1 MRWEHQWHTRP
12 RSCATF
18 LFLPHFDVT
27 VIYSSRRKY
36 IFSSVLC
43 LKNFHFATLWQS
55 AVLGS
60 FKCQSV
66 LASPKISRK
75 KCFGWNAIYRNEFG
89 DFSSVFGSIWHVD
102 YVCYMNKA
110 GIQMYVTLNPGVYLI
125 HTYYST
131 LHKEKKNEDN
141 SSLKCHLREKIQSV
155 IGCFKSAIFIKTNAT
170 IYLPQL
176 LFHLPGCKQLLV
188 SS

>member
-1 MRWEHQWHTRP
+1 MTLSLKLFKIFYYIKQIDSKLPCVCSAIDHIGCQNAVRTSVTHSTAP
-12 RSCATF
+12 RVP
-18 LFLPHFDVT
+18 LFCSYHILT
-27 VIYSSRRKY
+27 SSVIYSSRRKY

-131 LHKEKKNEDN
+131 LHKEKK
-141 SSLKCHLREKIQSV
+141 KWRQ
-155 IGCFKSAIFIKTNAT
+155 
-170 IYLPQL
+170 
-176 LFHLPGCKQLLV
+176 
-188 SS
+188 